1 MADRESAQ
9 EAYDRF
15 APVYDEFN
23 AANNYELWLGEV
35 LLPELER
42 RGLQRGWALDVGCGT
57 GRAFDPLLDR
67 GWQVVGC
74 DGSSGMLAQAREKFG
89 ERVQLIHADARELE
103 PISPSPDR
111 PDGEN
116 FQLVLLLNEVVN
128 YLTEDG
134 DLERAFAGVR
144 RNLAPDGLVVF
155 DTNTLLWFRESFA
168 SGKSEEMSARGWDWH
183 GLNQSVERGAT
194 YEARLSGQGV
204 ESHLHR
210 QRHWTP
216 EQVDAALEACDLQP
230 LAALG
235 QREEGGQ
242 VILEAPLD
250 EGRDSKII
258 HVARRAGRSDGTG
271 ASASGNAGAAS

>member
-23 AANNYELWLGEV
+23 SANNYELWLGEV
-35 LLPELER
+35 LLPELEKH
-42 RGLQRGWALDVGCGT
+42 GLRRGWALDVGCGT

-74 DGSSGMLAQAREKFG
+74 DGSAGMLAQAKEKFG

-103 PISPSPDR
+103 AISPAPDH

-116 FQLVLLLNEVVN
+116 FQLILLLNEVVN

-134 DLERAFAGVR
+134 DLERAFAGIR
-144 RNLAPDGLVVF
+144 RNLSPEGLVVF
-155 DTNTLLWFRESFA
+155 DANTLLWFEQVFA
-168 SGKSEEMSARGWDWH
+168 SGKSEDMSARGWDWH
-183 GLNQSVERGAT
+183 GLNETVERGAT

-204 ESHLHR
+204 EQHVHR

-216 EQVDAALEACDLQP
+216 EQVEVALESCGLRSVVMI
-230 LAALG
+230 G
-235 QREEGGQ
+235 QREEDWQ
-242 VILEAPLD
+242 VILESPAD
-250 EGRDSKII
+250 EDRDSKIVNI
-258 HVARRAGRSDGTG
+258 AARAD
-271 ASASGNAGAAS
+271 